1 MNPLV
6 KLLDEGHYD
15 VKLAPG
21 QWERLITWMDTY
33 GHRVGSFGADQEER
47 LRVVA
52 RGTGCHLQAPDHW
65 S

>member
-6 KLLDEGHYD
+6 KLLDEGHHD

-33 GHRVGSFGADQEER
+33 GHRVGSFGADQEQR
-47 LRVVA
+47 LR
-52 RGTGCHLQAPDHW
+52 RLRQRMAPTLK
-65 S
+65 